1 MNKNLRILVTNGVLA
16 ALYIAV
22 TAAIAPFGFTN
33 IQFRVSEI
41 FNHLIIF
48 NRKFFWGIIIGVFI
62 SNLFM
67 SGLGVYEVLGLTQSI
82 LSLTMTLAFS
92 YFIKNKRVLMWL
104 NTLIFTFNMWLIA
117 LMLKLALGLPFLLS
131 WATSAVGEFIVMAVG
146 IPVIYHLNK
155 RLQFDKLLS
164 T

>member
-1 MNKNLRILVTNGVLA
+1 MNKNLRLLVTNGILA

-22 TAAIAPFGFTN
+22 TAVIAPFGFTN

-41 FNHLIIF
+41 FNHLIVF

-67 SGLGVYEVLGLTQSI
+67 SSLGVYEVLGLTQSVI
-82 LSLTMTLAFS
+82 SLSMTLAFS
-92 YFIKNKRVLMWL
+92 YFIKNKLVLMWL

-117 LMLKLALGLPFLLS
+117 LMLNLALELPFLLS
-131 WATSAVGEFIVMAVG
+131 WTTSAIGEFVVMAIG
-146 IPVIYHLNK
+146 IPVIYQLNK
-155 RLQFDKLLS
+155 RLKFNKLLS
-164 T
+164 S